1 MKMFYTKINIMYY
14 QYILLLH
21 FTAFLLRLLLR
32 FYCVFTAFLLRL
44 LLRLLLRFYCVY
56 ARMFHVELMYPSTS
70 TAVVCELL
78 CAEIA

>member
-1 MKMFYTKINIMYY
+1 MYY

-44 LLRLLLRFYCVY
+44 LLRLSTNVPCRINVSIHFYCGGL
-56 ARMFHVELMYPSTS
+56 RI
-70 TAVVCELL
+70 AVR
-78 CAEIA
+78 